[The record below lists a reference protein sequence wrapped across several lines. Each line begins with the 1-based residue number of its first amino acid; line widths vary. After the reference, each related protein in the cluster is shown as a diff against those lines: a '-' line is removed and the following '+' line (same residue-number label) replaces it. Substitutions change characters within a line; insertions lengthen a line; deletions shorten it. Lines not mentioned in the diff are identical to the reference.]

1 METPKPFSV
10 APGVYGLD
18 LGLLGLEAYGAG
30 YVVRGK
36 EGVALVEVG
45 TSLCVPRLL
54 AGLEALGVAPEE
66 VTHILCTHIH
76 LDHAGAAGHL
86 LEHLPRAQ
94 VAIHS
99 RDHRHLAQ
107 PARLL
112 ESVAQAV
119 GRLFPLYGEVHPIPP
134 ERLLPGEEL
143 RLDLGGDMLLEAVPT
158 PGHSRDHLAYFLPR
172 LGLLFPGDAAGVSLF
187 GHRFSRPVTVPPAFD
202 PSAML
207 RSLETLRALRPV
219 ALCFTHFGRH
229 DDPEAVFDRLE
240 ETLRRWD
247 ELARTAGV
255 EVAGDAVFA
264 ANLPPP
270 GSEPASLWQ
279 AIAEMNR
286 RGFLLAYRGDEKED
300 ARRT

>member
-1 METPKPFSV
+1 MKTPMPFSV
-10 APGVYGLD
+10 APDVYGLD
-18 LGLLGLEAYGAG
+18 LGLLGLEEYGAG
-30 YVVRGK
+30 YIVRGK
-36 EGVALVEVG
+36 DGVVLVEVG
-45 TSLCVPRLL
+45 TSLCVPRIL

-86 LEHLPRAQ
+86 LEYLPRAR

-99 RDHRHLAQ
+99 RDHRHLVQ

-119 GRLFPLYGEVHPIPP
+119 GTLFPLYGEVRPIPP

-143 RLDLGGDMLLEAVPT
+143 HLDLGGGVRLEAVPT
-158 PGHSRDHLAYFLPR
+158 PGHSRDHLSYFIPH

-187 GHRFSRPVTVPPAFD
+187 GHRFSRPVTVPPAFA
-202 PSAML
+202 PMEML
-207 RSLETLRALRPV
+207 RSLEVLRALRPT

-240 ETLRRWD
+240 EMVRRWD
-247 ELARTAGV
+247 EMARTVGV
-255 EVAGDAVFA
+255 EAAGDAVFA

-286 RGFLLAYRGDEKED
+286 RGFIQAYRSDEG

>member
-1 METPKPFSV
+1 MKTPMPFSI
-10 APGVYGLD
+10 APDVYGLD
-18 LGLLGLEAYGAG
+18 LGLLGLEEYGAG
-30 YVVRGK
+30 YIVRGK

-54 AGLEALGVAPEE
+54 AGLEALGIAPEE

-86 LEHLPRAQ
+86 LEHLPRAR

-119 GRLFPLYGEVHPIPP
+119 GTLFPLYGEVRPIPL

-143 RLDLGGDMLLEAVPT
+143 HLDLGGGVYLESIPT
-158 PGHSRDHLAYFLPR
+158 PGHSRDHLAYFLPH

-187 GHRFSRPVTVPPAFD
+187 EHRFSRPVTVPPAFD
-202 PSAML
+202 PLEML
-207 RSLETLRALRPV
+207 HSLEVLRALRPS

-229 DDPEAVFDRLE
+229 DDPEAVFDGLE
-240 ETLRRWD
+240 KTLRRWD
-247 ELARTAGV
+247 ELARTVGV

-286 RGFLLAYRGDEKED
+286 RGFIQAYRSDER
-300 ARRT
+300 AR

>member
-1 METPKPFSV
+1 MEPRPVPV
-10 APGVYGLD
+10 APDVYGLD
-18 LGLLGLEAYGAG
+18 LGLLGMAEYGAG
-30 YVVRGK
+30 YIVRGK

-45 TSLCVPRLL
+45 TSLCVPRIL
-54 AGLEALGVAPEE
+54 AGLETLGIAPEE

-86 LEHLPRAQ
+86 LEHLPRAR
-94 VAIHS
+94 VVIHS

-119 GRLFPLYGEVHPIPP
+119 GTLFPLYGEVRPISP

-143 RLDLGGDMLLEAVPT
+143 RLDLGGGVRLEAVPT
-158 PGHSRDHLAYFLPR
+158 PGHSRDHLSYFLPH

-202 PSAML
+202 PIEML
-207 RSLETLRALRPV
+207 RSLGVLRALRPA

-229 DDPEAVFDRLE
+229 DDPEAVFDHLE

-247 ELARTAGV
+247 ELARTVGV
-255 EVAGDAVFA
+255 EAAGDAVFA

-270 GSEPASLWQ
+270 GSEPAALWQ

-286 RGFLLAYRGDEKED
+286 RGFIQAYRSDEG
-300 ARRT
+300 ARRH